1 MKKNLS
7 LNIFLF
13 FISIIIIYFSYS
25 QSLTQN
31 WSSIIDFDLTV
42 IFNSL
47 QVISGYEQ
55 DFREHPGFTQF
66 LIYGIFYKFFS
77 FFDQNLIINVDQL
90 LELQNPTDNLQK
102 LFLISRFANS
112 IFFVFILF
120 FFVRICEIF
129 EIKNELIIISLIGI
143 ILSSTSI
150 SNLFILRAD
159 IIAIAFILAAFY
171 LLLSFVKFE
180 KSNIKLFLSGAFIL
194 LGLLAKIQAIVIL
207 VPILCFVFIFINN
220 ELKFEEFNLSM
231 TKYLNYY
238 IIFYIF
244 FLIIY
249 LVLQFFIYQH
259 PRFSDQN
266 YIDVIIFIIFNSLLL
281 FSFFLAYKK
290 NNQLFKII
298 FSVFILIF
306 IGFFFTLIFFLIL
319 SYLDVFKLSPYIL
332 LRLTNPFYYLK
343 VYSPISEA
351 NVDISFISNFL
362 TIILQGIKVQI
373 YGLII
378 LCLLLIFSIRRDLL
392 QKNYKNFQY
401 KIVFFVSIIL
411 IILSFNFRYYKLYDL
426 YYLPFYYFLITYCL
440 SSLRK
445 YYIILFLVGVILV
458 NNNFFFNIYESTT
471 NRFNKVSNIEKIC
484 FDKNTRKFIWWW
496 ARKLDDKFFK
506 KICVEQGY
514 KFKN

>member
-1 MKKNLS
+1 M
-7 LNIFLF
+7 
-13 FISIIIIYFSYS
+13 
-25 QSLTQN
+25 
-31 WSSIIDFDLTV
+31 
-42 IFNSL
+42 
-47 QVISGYEQ
+47 
-55 DFREHPGFTQF
+55 
-66 LIYGIFYKFFS
+66 
-77 FFDQNLIINVDQL
+77 
-90 LELQNPTDNLQK
+90 
-102 LFLISRFANS
+102 
-112 IFFVFILF
+112 
-120 FFVRICEIF
+120 
-129 EIKNELIIISLIGI
+129 
-143 ILSSTSI
+143 
-150 SNLFILRAD
+150 
-159 IIAIAFILAAFY
+159 
-171 LLLSFVKFE
+171 
-180 KSNIKLFLSGAFIL
+180 
-194 LGLLAKIQAIVIL
+194 
-207 VPILCFVFIFINN
+207 FINN
-220 ELKFEEFNLSM
+220 ELKFEETNLSI
-231 TKYLNYY
+231 TKYLNYF

-281 FSFFLAYKK
+281 FSFFLAHKK

-298 FSVFILIF
+298 FSVIILIF
-306 IGFFFTLIFFLIL
+306 IGFFFSLIFLLIL

-378 LCLLLIFSIRRDLL
+378 LCLLLIYSIRRDLL

-445 YYIILFLVGVILV
+445 YYIILFLVFLERSKDVHK
-458 NNNFFFNIYESTT
+458 T
-471 NRFNKVSNIEKIC
+471 
-484 FDKNTRKFIWWW
+484 
-496 ARKLDDKFFK
+496 
-506 KICVEQGY
+506 
-514 KFKN
+514 